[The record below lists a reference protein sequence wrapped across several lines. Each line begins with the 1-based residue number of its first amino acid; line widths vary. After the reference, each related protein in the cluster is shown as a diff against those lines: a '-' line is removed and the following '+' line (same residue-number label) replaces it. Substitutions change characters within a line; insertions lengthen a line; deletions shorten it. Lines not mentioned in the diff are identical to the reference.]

1 MKGIVLAG
9 GKGSRLHPLTL
20 SVSKQLMPIY
30 DKPMIYYPLA
40 TLIAAGIKEILI
52 ISTPND
58 LPLFQRL
65 LDNGSQWGC
74 SFSFAEQKAPKGL
87 AEAFLIGEKFIENNS
102 VALILGDNLFHGTH
116 LLKNLAENNA
126 LNGGHIFAYRVKD
139 PQRYGVV
146 EFGKNNQVIGLEEKP
161 KNPQS
166 PFAVPGL
173 YLYDDTVA
181 EKAKNLAHP
190 NAENSKSQKLIN
202 NI

>member
-1 MKGIVLAG
+1 
-9 GKGSRLHPLTL
+9 
-20 SVSKQLMPIY
+20 MPIY

-146 EFGKNNQVIGLEEKP
+146 EFGKTI
-161 KNPQS
+161 
-166 PFAVPGL
+166 
-173 YLYDDTVA
+173 
-181 EKAKNLAHP
+181 
-190 NAENSKSQKLIN
+190 KSLV
-202 NI
+202 